1 MVEISQ
7 EKDIR
12 FQVGITLVIYT
23 AKGKNETRIMHKLD
37 SQKNEVYTIKQ
48 AKIIGKKGES
58 QNLDFVSIKYF
69 QLFCCVVL

>member
-12 FQVGITLVIYT
+12 FQVGITLVIYA
-23 AKGKNETRIMHKLD
+23 AKGKNGTRIMHKLD
-37 SQKNEVYTIKQ
+37 SKKNEVYTIKQ
-48 AKIIGKKGES
+48 AKIIGEKGES
-58 QNLDFVSIKYF
+58 QNSDLVSIKCF

>member
-12 FQVGITLVIYT
+12 FQVGITLVIYA
-23 AKGKNETRIMHKLD
+23 AKGKNGTRIMHKLD
-37 SQKNEVYTIKQ
+37 SKKNEVYTTKQ

-58 QNLDFVSIKYF
+58 QNLDFVSIKCF

>member
-12 FQVGITLVIYT
+12 FQVGITLVIY
-23 AKGKNETRIMHKLD
+23 AKGKNGTRIMHKLD
-37 SQKNEVYTIKQ
+37 SKKNEVYTIKQ

-58 QNLDFVSIKYF
+58 QNLDFVSIKRF